1 MTRWVNAL
9 STNLERNYVER
20 TFIGNRC
27 DHLFT
32 LYRYCREI
40 VVVVAVKRGRVGREE
55 SLVDGLTKINPHAL
69 LLVQL
74 PPNLEIESDVRD
86 THKVTFV
93 TCCCWCHGN
102 RKPEN
107 FRWM

>member
-1 MTRWVNAL
+1 M
-9 STNLERNYVER
+9 
-20 TFIGNRC
+20 G
-27 DHLFT
+27 
-32 LYRYCREI
+32 
-40 VVVVAVKRGRVGREE
+40 G
-55 SLVDGLTKINPHAL
+55 GLTKINPHAL

-93 TCCCWCHGN
+93 TCCCRCHGH

>member
-9 STNLERNYVER
+9 STNLERNYVEG

-40 VVVVAVKRGRVGREE
+40 VVVVVKRGGDGGMGG
-55 SLVDGLTKINPHAL
+55 LVDGWRIN
-69 LLVQL
+69 Q
-74 PPNLEIESDVRD
+74 E
-86 THKVTFV
+86 
-93 TCCCWCHGN
+93 
-102 RKPEN
+102 
-107 FRWM
+107 

>member
-9 STNLERNYVER
+9 STNLERYYVEW
-20 TFIGNRC
+20 TFIGNRR

-32 LYRYCREI
+32 WYRHCRTT
-40 VVVVAVKRGRVGREE
+40 VVVVVVKRGG
-55 SLVDGLTKINPHAL
+55 DGGMGGGLTKINPHAL

-93 TCCCWCHGN
+93 TCCCRCHGH